1 MVDGAVA
8 GTAHGGP
15 GGERAGAP
23 GGDGVAAGAGL
34 GWTSLCRGG
43 ASIRGRV
50 RRTAPCA
57 RPVGPALDSRDPVLV
72 KNRPEL
78 LTRGAQV

>member
-23 GGDGVAAGAGL
+23 GGDGVAAGAGVGVDQPL
-34 GWTSLCRGG
+34 SWGRQYSWAG
-43 ASIRGRV
+43 ASDG
-50 RRTAPCA
+50 ALC
-57 RPVGPALDSRDPVLV
+57 PA
-72 KNRPEL
+72 
-78 LTRGAQV
+78 RGARVGFS